1 MCLVFFVLF
10 FQFKSSR
17 KTQIGEVIGDVTKKS
32 HWWIYVGFLIAI
44 SVNSMSKQEKR
55 ETHSS
60 YLMKRGKISLLS

>member
-1 MCLVFFVLF
+1 MCLVFLF
-10 FQFKSSR
+10 CFFSFKSSR
-17 KTQIGEVIGDVTKKS
+17 KTKIGEVIGDVTKQS
-32 HWWIYVGFLIAI
+32 HWWIYVEFLIAI

>member
-17 KTQIGEVIGDVTKKS
+17 KTQIGEVIGDVTKQS
-32 HWWIYVGFLIAI
+32 HWWIYVGFLIAT